1 MAAQYQDLRGAEC
14 TRTQKEALNEYQY
27 KGFCQRLG
35 LLNPSILEMAIC
47 LDPQLTARKL
57 FEAFIGIA
65 RRHFFDQYSGYD
77 DIKQWLSDLE
87 SFTHPQ
93 VDINEKEVF
102 TPPHQA
108 SPGSRIKFSESG
120 TEDLS
125 SNGSSDTFSPPRL
138 PILPQSASPAAHV
151 MAQLS
156 PATSGAVSPMPAEPS
171 SPIVPAVP
179 NRQREL
185 QELSLYTSCLKQY
198 GTKENVDVRYEEKRE
213 LPNFPP
219 RFYCRVVVGAFSGE
233 GRGSSKKEAQHRA
246 SKALQLTFPEPFYD
260 ILV

>member
-1 MAAQYQDLRGAEC
+1 
-14 TRTQKEALNEYQY
+14 
-27 KGFCQRLG
+27 
-35 LLNPSILEMAIC
+35 MAIC
-47 LDPQLTARKL
+47 LDPHLTARKL

-65 RRHFFDQYSGYD
+65 RRKYSDQSSGYYD
-77 DIKQWLSDLE
+77 MKQWLSDLE
-87 SFTHPQ
+87 SYTHPQ

-102 TPPHQA
+102 TPDQT
-108 SPGSRIKFSESG
+108 SRGSRIKLSESG

-125 SNGSSDTFSPPRL
+125 SKGVSDTFSPPRL
-138 PILPQSASPAAHV
+138 PILPQSASPAAYV

-156 PATSGAVSPMPAEPS
+156 PTTSGAVSPMPAEPS

-198 GTKENVDVRYEEKRE
+198 GTKENVDVRYEERRE

-246 SKALQLTFPEPFYD
+246 SKALQLTFPEPFHD
-260 ILV
+260 TQV

>member
-1 MAAQYQDLRGAEC
+1 
-14 TRTQKEALNEYQY
+14 
-27 KGFCQRLG
+27 
-35 LLNPSILEMAIC
+35 MAIC
-47 LDPQLTARKL
+47 LDPQLTDRKL

-65 RRHFFDQYSGYD
+65 RRQFPDQYSGYYD
-77 DIKQWLSDLE
+77 MKQWLSDLE

-93 VDINEKEVF
+93 VDINEKEVII
-102 TPPHQA
+102 PSDQS
-108 SPGSRIKFSESG
+108 SPGSRINFSESG

-125 SNGSSDTFSPPRL
+125 SKGFSDSSNQPML
-138 PILPQSASPAAHV
+138 PILPQSVPPVEHV

-156 PATSGAVSPMPAEPS
+156 PTTSGAVSPTPAET

-198 GTKENVDVRYEEKRE
+198 GVKKKVDVQYEEKRE

-219 RFYCRVVVGAFSGE
+219 RFYCKVVVGAFSGE
-233 GRGSSKKEAQHRA
+233 GRGSSKKAARHRA
-246 SKALQLTFPEPFYD
+246 SKALQITFPEPFHD
-260 ILV
+260 TQV